1 MSWELG
7 ISAEVVAQ
15 TAPRVCG
22 PCAAPS
28 LLHRQGGEEEEEEG
42 IFKAKTMNEVG
53 AGRDLF
59 AQRRHRLYM
68 EEGESQENTTY
79 WHLPWRATQLEN
91 RVMTKSRLVAWG
103 LHGDFKLLSLKN
115 LRWLFCRLGKLDC
128 LKNNTKA

>member
-79 WHLPWRATQLEN
+79 WPLPWRATQLEN

-103 LHGDFKLLSLKN
+103 
-115 LRWLFCRLGKLDC
+115 
-128 LKNNTKA
+128 NTL